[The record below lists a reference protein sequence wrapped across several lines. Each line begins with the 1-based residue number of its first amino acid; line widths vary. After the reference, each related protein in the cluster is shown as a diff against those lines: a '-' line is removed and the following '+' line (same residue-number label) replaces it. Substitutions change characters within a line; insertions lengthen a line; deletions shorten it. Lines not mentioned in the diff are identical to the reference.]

1 MKRWMIR
8 LMLGVAFAIPM
19 MLVAASW
26 AQASPSVAAP
36 VQEATLSNCVVCHAE
51 YQNTWEHGA
60 HGQAGTNANFLA
72 DWKSKGSPAECMQCH
87 ATGYDANTQTWK
99 SEGVTCEACHGP
111 INPDHPKTP
120 MPVDRTG
127 KTCGNCHTET
137 YFEWQVS
144 QHRQNDLTCSNCH
157 DAHATK
163 LKASDPSALCATCHQ
178 TRASNFSHTAHASE
192 GLSCA
197 DCHLTKLDSKLGE
210 GHGER
215 DHSFNVRLSTCNTC
229 HAYQMH
235 DPSTIHDVTPTPAPI
250 DAMASS
256 QSAVVMTQPTPA
268 DPTGFA
274 ALAGII
280 GLAFGMVLAPWLEKW
295 YKRVK

>member
-1 MKRWMIR
+1 MKKLMIR
-8 LMLGVAFAIPM
+8 LMLGLVFAIPL
-19 MLVAASW
+19 MLLATAM
-26 AQASPSVAAP
+26 AQASPIVAAP
-36 VQEATLSNCVVCHAE
+36 AREATLSNCVVCHAE
-51 YQNTWEHGA
+51 YQNTWEHGS
-60 HGQAGTNANFLA
+60 HGQSATNAAFLA
-72 DWKSKGSPAECMQCH
+72 DWKAQGSPAACMSCH

-99 SEGVTCEACHGP
+99 TAGVTCEACHGP
-111 INPDHPKTP
+111 INADHPKTP

-144 QHRQNDLTCSNCH
+144 KHRANGLSCSSCH

-163 LKASDPSALCATCHQ
+163 LKAGDPSILCATCHQ
-178 TRASNFSHTAHASE
+178 TMSSNFSHTSHSAE
-192 GLSCA
+192 GLNCA
-197 DCHLTKLDSKLGE
+197 DCHLSKLDSKLGE

-215 DHSFNVRLSTCNTC
+215 DHSFNVKLSTCNTC

-235 DPSTIHDVTPTPAPI
+235 DPSTIHNVTPTPAPI
-250 DAMASS
+250 DSMTAV
-256 QSAVVMTQPTPA
+256 QSAAVTTQPEPV

-274 ALAGII
+274 ALAGLI